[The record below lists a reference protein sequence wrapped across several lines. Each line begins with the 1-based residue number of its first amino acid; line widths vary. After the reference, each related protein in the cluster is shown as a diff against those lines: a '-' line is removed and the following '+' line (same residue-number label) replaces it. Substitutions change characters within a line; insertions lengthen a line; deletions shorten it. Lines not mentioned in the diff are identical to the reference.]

1 MKEPEEEE
9 KRNSKILEMKI
20 HLSSRSN
27 SPVPPLNKK
36 QKVTIIKNSRESL
49 AIVCFCVSVTEFSIP
64 NLSSVV
70 TVLKIHKICIKIKK
84 S

>member
-1 MKEPEEEE
+1 VKEPEEEE

-36 QKVTIIKNSRESL
+36 QKVTMIKN
-49 AIVCFCVSVTEFSIP
+49 
-64 NLSSVV
+64 
-70 TVLKIHKICIKIKK
+70 
-84 S
+84 